1 MVAVRM
7 RTAGQ
12 QALRGRTVHEGPGMT
27 MPGAAACALDAHDA
41 GAAQHRLP
49 SRSDDVVR
57 CSPILSLPY
66 PLFPQSPQQFMASGY
81 NPRSTWHFAGLIQ
94 SLDDFLAAPAHR
106 LRELPGHAFATCVLH
121 RSEERVQDSSG
132 MDIADDKAGIAVVQS
147 VRRCIARP
155 DRDASQSKRKVPV
168 TRRCVASRAISA

>member
-1 MVAVRM
+1 M

-49 SRSDDVVR
+49 SCSDDVVR

-66 PLFPQSPQQFMASGY
+66 PLFPLFPQSLQQFIASGY

-94 SLDDFLAAPAHR
+94 SPDDSLAAPAHR
-106 LRELPGHAFATCVLH
+106 LRELPGHAFATCILQ

-132 MDIADDKAGIAVVQS
+132 MDIADDKAGIAVVRP
-147 VRRCIARP
+147 VRRRVARQ
-155 DRDASQSKRKVPV
+155 DRDASQSTRRVAV